1 VISFAGELLKL
12 AEDLL
17 RSGLHTA
24 EIVTG
29 YQRALEKTFEI
40 LPELVVKTVQ
50 NIRDPKELKEAVK
63 SVLATKQYGY
73 EDLLTDLVCDA
84 CLTTMSP
91 TAKNPKLNMD
101 SVRISKLRGGTI
113 PLSSVVKVINCRT
126 FFAPLLLF
134 LFFFLHKSLHSF
146 FPFFFPSFLL
156 SSLTFFLHSFFP
168 SIFILLFCSFFNY

>member
-1 VISFAGELLKL
+1 MISFAGELLKL

-29 YQRALEKTFEI
+29 YQRALDKTFEI
-40 LPELVVKTVQ
+40 LPELVVKTIQ

-91 TAKNPKLNMD
+91 TAKHPKLNMD

-113 PLSSVVKVINCRT
+113 PLSSVVKV
-126 FFAPLLLF
+126 
-134 LFFFLHKSLHSF
+134 
-146 FPFFFPSFLL
+146 
-156 SSLTFFLHSFFP
+156 LT
-168 SIFILLFCSFFNY
+168 C

>member
-1 VISFAGELLKL
+1 
-12 AEDLL
+12 L

-40 LPELVVKTVQ
+40 LPGLVVKTVD
-50 NIRDPKELKEAVK
+50 NIRDPIQLKEAVK

-73 EDLLTDLVCDA
+73 EDLLTELVCNA

-91 TAKNPKLNMD
+91 TAQNPKLNMD

-113 PLSSVVKVINCRT
+113 PQSSVVKVRQ
-126 FFAPLLLF
+126 
-134 LFFFLHKSLHSF
+134 
-146 FPFFFPSFLL
+146 
-156 SSLTFFLHSFFP
+156 
-168 SIFILLFCSFFNY
+168 NYVTVI

>member
-1 VISFAGELLKL
+1 MKVISFAGELLKL

-40 LPELVVKTVQ
+40 LPGLVVKTVD
-50 NIRDPKELKEAVK
+50 NIRDPVQLKEAVK

-73 EDLLTDLVCDA
+73 EDLLTELVCNA

-91 TAKNPKLNMD
+91 TAQNPKLNMD

-113 PLSSVVKVINCRT
+113 PQSSVVKVRLKTNINPDKDKAIFQFRVQTTASRHFNNT
-126 FFAPLLLF
+126 F
-134 LFFFLHKSLHSF
+134 
-146 FPFFFPSFLL
+146 
-156 SSLTFFLHSFFP
+156 LTLYFM
-168 SIFILLFCSFFNY
+168 IGYGDYQRC

>member
-1 VISFAGELLKL
+1 MISFAGELLKL

-29 YQRALEKTFEI
+29 YQRALDKTFEI
-40 LPELVVKTVQ
+40 LPELVVKTIQ

-91 TAKNPKLNMD
+91 TAKHPKLNMD

-113 PLSSVVKVINCRT
+113 PLSSVVKVLTCWT
-126 FFAPLLLF
+126 
-134 LFFFLHKSLHSF
+134 F
-146 FPFFFPSFLL
+146 FPFLSFPFLFAMMKKL
-156 SSLTFFLHSFFP
+156 FLWESRKSTNADKNSSSTW
-168 SIFILLFCSFFNY
+168 

>member
-1 VISFAGELLKL
+1 M
-12 AEDLL
+12 
-17 RSGLHTA
+17 
-24 EIVTG
+24 
-29 YQRALEKTFEI
+29 
-40 LPELVVKTVQ
+40 PELVVKTVQ

-113 PLSSVVKVINCRT
+113 PLSSVVKVITCRT
-126 FFAPLLLF
+126 FFFPILTFLFSSLIPLF
-134 LFFFLHKSLHSF
+134 L
-146 FPFFFPSFLL
+146 
-156 SSLTFFLHSFFP
+156 P
-168 SIFILLFCSFFNY
+168 SIFLYLSCFLFPYFIIFVSLSYFSVISLITDMITER

>member
-1 VISFAGELLKL
+1 MTFILLPVRLPISHISLPRFIVKVISFAGELLKL

-40 LPELVVKTVQ
+40 LPSLVVKTVE
-50 NIRDPKELKEAVK
+50 NIRDPVQLKEAVK

-73 EDLLTDLVCDA
+73 EDLLTELVCNA

-91 TAKNPKLNMD
+91 TAQNPKLNMD

-113 PLSSVVKVINCRT
+113 PQSSVVKVRQNRMS
-126 FFAPLLLF
+126 
-134 LFFFLHKSLHSF
+134 HHR
-146 FPFFFPSFLL
+146 
-156 SSLTFFLHSFFP
+156 
-168 SIFILLFCSFFNY
+168 

>member
-1 VISFAGELLKL
+1 MKL

-40 LPELVVKTVQ
+40 LPTLVVKTVQ
-50 NIRDPKELKEAVK
+50 NIRDPIELKEAIK

-73 EDLLTDLVCDA
+73 EDLLTGLVCDA

-91 TAKNPKLNMD
+91 TAVNPKLNMD
-101 SVRISKLRGGTI
+101 SVRIAKLRGGSI
-113 PLSSVVKVINCRT
+113 PQSSVVKVSTYHMSENNISVR
-126 FFAPLLLF
+126 
-134 LFFFLHKSLHSF
+134 
-146 FPFFFPSFLL
+146 
-156 SSLTFFLHSFFP
+156 
-168 SIFILLFCSFFNY
+168 ILCDHYLDTE

>member
-1 VISFAGELLKL
+1 MISFAGELLKL

-126 FFAPLLLF
+126 FFPLPRF
-134 LFFFLHKSLHSF
+134 LI
-146 FPFFFPSFLL
+146 LL
-156 SSLTFFLHSFFP
+156 SSFAVLSLLLSNSYFLKFLFVLSLSFLERCR
-168 SIFILLFCSFFNY
+168 I

>member
-1 VISFAGELLKL
+1 MRILKTSHATDRVLTEFHIHSFAQQVISFAGELLKL

-40 LPELVVKTVQ
+40 LPSLVVKTITD
-50 NIRDPKELKEAVK
+50 IRDPVQLKEAVK

-73 EDLLTDLVCDA
+73 EDFLTDLVCNA

-113 PLSSVVKVINCRT
+113 PQSSVVKVRT
-126 FFAPLLLF
+126 W
-134 LFFFLHKSLHSF
+134 
-146 FPFFFPSFLL
+146 
-156 SSLTFFLHSFFP
+156 
-168 SIFILLFCSFFNY
+168 SIFHTSNL